1 MRYIVSVEELD
12 CPDLIFLPGSKNTMG
27 DLYWM
32 RQNGLEDAVK
42 KMAES
47 IPVCGICGGYQMMGN
62 EISDPEGLENKGTM
76 KGMGLLP
83 VATQLQHEKH
93 RCQIQGIINKIEGI
107 FLYCQGFHFMGMRYI
122 WGKPWIFLKFRRIQG
137 TKCHQTYV

>member
-1 MRYIVSVEELD
+1 
-12 CPDLIFLPGSKNTMG
+12 
-27 DLYWM
+27 M

-107 FLYCQGFHFMGMRYI
+107 FSVLSGLPFYGYEIHMGKTMDI
-122 WGKPWIFLKFRRIQG
+122 SQISENTGNEMPP
-137 TKCHQTYV
+137 TYV